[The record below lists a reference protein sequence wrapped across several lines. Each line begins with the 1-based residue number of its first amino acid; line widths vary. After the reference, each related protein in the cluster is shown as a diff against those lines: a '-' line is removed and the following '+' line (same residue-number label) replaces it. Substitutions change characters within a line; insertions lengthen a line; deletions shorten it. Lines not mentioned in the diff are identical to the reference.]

1 MAIAVYLLLLIKLPT
16 SLTFRFGIFNLFAL
30 IILLG
35 WKTALGL
42 LVFVFL
48 LWVALSLITDQKTR
62 QTSNGSSLMILGF
75 YGILFFSFL
84 LHKLNLGGTAFLTQI
99 KQTAP
104 WFPAEFLLPFFA
116 AVSFSYIFVRCIDLA
131 RSCIWENSL
140 LIDPISLIG
149 YLIPFHMLLAGPVN
163 IYKEHIEATNR
174 DLDSLTP
181 SNVILIINEITTGLY
196 YKFALAKGIRNYFY
210 RFDGNI
216 LVSEWFDPI
225 ILLV

>member
-1 MAIAVYLLLLIKLPT
+1 MAIAVYLLLLIKLPA
-16 SLTFRFGIFNLFAL
+16 SLTFRFGLFNLFAL

-84 LHKLNLGGTAFLTQI
+84 LHKLNLGGTAFLAQI
-99 KQTAP
+99 KQIAP

-131 RSCIWENSL
+131 RSCIWGNSL

-149 YLIPFHMLLAGPVN
+149 GNRKACNLCNQDILEANKVFKLPTLCKSPTSLL
-163 IYKEHIEATNR
+163 ENR
-174 DLDSLTP
+174 TLNS
-181 SNVILIINEITTGLY
+181 SSILIIRLT
-196 YKFALAKGIRNYFY
+196 
-210 RFDGNI
+210 
-216 LVSEWFDPI
+216 
-225 ILLV
+225 